1 MKKKIWQ
8 KIKKDSKSSLYIS
21 DSNGE
26 NIKAIKDDYGG
37 TPNFDY
43 SSNWGSGSSSSE
55 AIAAEINSDNTF
67 SIAIKHTHNFGSES
81 NTDWEILTVSN
92 SGVLDW
98 SKSVWTQSIQPF
110 EKAFGEDFDN
120 DGSQG
125 LNLGNLSSVDT
136 DTYSDVLKK
145 DSNGN
150 FFILTEAGEH
160 IAITE
165 SWGGSAQFDYSS
177 QWDGGSWSSK
187 AIAV

>member
-1 MKKKIWQ
+1 M
-8 KIKKDSKSSLYIS
+8 
-21 DSNGE
+21 
-26 NIKAIKDDYGG
+26 KAIVD
-37 TPNFDY
+37 
-43 SSNWGSGSSSSE
+43 SS
-55 AIAAEINSDNTF
+55 F
-67 SIAIKHTHNFGSES
+67 LPHTFGSES

-98 SKSVWTQSIQPF
+98 SKSVWTQSIQPY
-110 EKAFGEDFDN
+110 EKAFGQDLDG

-125 LNLGNLSSVDT
+125 LNLGQLFSVDT

-177 QWDGGSWSSK
+177 QWEGGSWSS
-187 AIAV
+187 VLR